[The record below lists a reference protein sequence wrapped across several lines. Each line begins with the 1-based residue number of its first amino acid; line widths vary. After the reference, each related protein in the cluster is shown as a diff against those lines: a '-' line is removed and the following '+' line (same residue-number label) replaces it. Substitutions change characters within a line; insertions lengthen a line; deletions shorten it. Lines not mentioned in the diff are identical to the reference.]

1 MVTLNK
7 RQLRTVRR
15 LLAKVDTVELS
26 LESFGDVLD
35 AANSIIEGEALDW
48 AGHKVRFQL
57 NEEGRVIN
65 WELTKADLS
74 NLTPESLNN
83 ETQ

>member
-7 RQLRTVRR
+7 RQLRTIRR
-15 LLAKVDTVELS
+15 LLAKVDTVELW
-26 LESFGDVLD
+26 LEDYKDDDETTLID
-35 AANSIIEGEALDW
+35 GEAIDW

-57 NEEGRVIN
+57 NEEGRVVN

-74 NLTPESLNN
+74 DLTPESLSD
-83 ETQ
+83 ETE